1 MPSTAPVGHLAVIEL
16 RQYTLRPG
24 RRDELIELFDR
35 EFLETQDETGM
46 LVLGQFRDLDDP
58 DRFVWLR
65 GFRDMAVRHDA
76 LTAFYGGPVW
86 AKHGPQANA
95 TMIDSDDVLLL
106 RSLSGASGITT
117 VVPSR
122 RPPVGA
128 PAPERFVSATLW
140 SFPPGRQ
147 DGIALIRDG
156 LLPVLHR
163 TGPAPFAALT
173 TETAHNTFAR
183 LPIRTGENVAA
194 VFTSYP
200 DERAYRQHL
209 AQVRAD
215 PLVRDEILP
224 GIEREQTAAPRTL
237 RLAPAGRSLLC

>member
-1 MPSTAPVGHLAVIEL
+1 MPSTDPVGHLAVIEL

-65 GFRDMAVRHDA
+65 GFRDMGVRHDA

-106 RSLSGASGITT
+106 RSLSEASGITT
-117 VVPSR
+117 VAPSR

-156 LLPVLHR
+156 LLPVLPR
-163 TGPAPFAALT
+163 TGPVPFTALT

-183 LPIRTGENVAA
+183 LPIRTGENIAA

-200 DERAYRQHL
+200 DEIAYRQHL
-209 AQVRAD
+209 AQVQAD

-224 GIEREQTAAPRTL
+224 GIEREQATAPRTL
-237 RLAPAGRSLLC
+237 RLAPTGRSLLC